1 MEGVFFLLSV
11 IAVGLIMWW
20 VIQNDKVGPTEATHG
35 LLAMDDAPADE
46 KAKAVTS
53 TEGERTGTRTQ
64 RPGVTGRLPRS

>member
-35 LLAMDDAPADE
+35 LLAMGDPVPE
-46 KAKAVTS
+46 QQQPAVTPP
-53 TEGERTGTRTQ
+53 EGETSGRTRTHSAT
-64 RPGVTGRLPRS
+64 RRLPPS